1 MIYNLLPKRK
11 PQNEGDS
18 IEMTKNQSQNGP
30 ETFGPSRTLDET
42 GWAIL
47 RELQEN
53 ARISFSELGRRVSL
67 TPPAVADRVRRMEE
81 AGLIRGYRAQ
91 VAMERVGYPI
101 SAFVRMR
108 ARGEQG
114 CAVLGE
120 FVKEVPEVVEAHR
133 VTGEDSYIV
142 KVVVRSVEHLQE
154 LIDRLMPYGETVTAL
169 VLSSPVIHR
178 VLGEARETVTEDTSS
193 VDRVT
198 A

>member
-1 MIYNLLPKRK
+1 MA
-11 PQNEGDS
+11 
-18 IEMTKNQSQNGP
+18 KNQSQNGP
-30 ETFGPSRTLDET
+30 EAFGTSRTLDET

-67 TPPAVADRVRRMEE
+67 TPPAVAERVRRMEE
-81 AGLIRGYRAQ
+81 TGLITGYRVEMA
-91 VAMERVGYPI
+91 AGRIGYPI
-101 SAFVRMR
+101 AAFVRMR

-114 CAVLGE
+114 CVILGE
-120 FVKEVPEVVEAHR
+120 FIKEVPEVVEAHR
-133 VTGEDSYIV
+133 VTGEDSYIA

-178 VLGEARETVTEDTSS
+178 VLGEPQVASTEEPAPA
-193 VDRVT
+193 DRVT

>member
-1 MIYNLLPKRK
+1 MTSNMRK
-11 PQNEGDS
+11 PRASHTQ
-18 IEMTKNQSQNGP
+18 
-30 ETFGPSRTLDET
+30 ETLESSRLLDDI

-47 RELQEN
+47 HELQEN

-81 AGLIRGYRAQ
+81 AGLITGYRVEMATDL
-91 VAMERVGYPI
+91 VGYPI
-101 SAFVRMR
+101 AAFVRMR
-108 ARGEQG
+108 ARGERG
-114 CAVLGE
+114 CEILGE

-142 KVVVRSVEHLQE
+142 KVVVPSVQHLQD

-169 VLSSPVIHR
+169 VLSSPVTHR
-178 VLGEARETVTEDTSS
+178 VLGEARDTVADESGPAG
-193 VDRVT
+193 RVP

>member
-1 MIYNLLPKRK
+1 MARNL
-11 PQNEGDS
+11 S
-18 IEMTKNQSQNGP
+18 SNGP
-30 ETFGPSRTLDET
+30 DAFGPSKALDDT

-47 RELQEN
+47 RELQGN

-67 TPPAVADRVRRMEE
+67 TPPAVAERVRRMEE
-81 AGLIRGYRAQ
+81 AGLITGYRVQ
-91 VAMERVGYPI
+91 VAMDQVGYPI

-108 ARGEQG
+108 ARGERG
-114 CAVLGE
+114 CAILGD

-142 KVVVRSVEHLQE
+142 KVVVQSVQHLQE

-169 VLSSPVIHR
+169 VLSSPVTHR
-178 VLGEARETVTEDTSS
+178 VLGDPREAVTEESAPA
-193 VDRVT
+193 DRVT

>member
-1 MIYNLLPKRK
+1 MAKK
-11 PQNEGDS
+11 PHP
-18 IEMTKNQSQNGP
+18 NGQD
-30 ETFGPSRTLDET
+30 TLGPHRALDET

-67 TPPAVADRVRRMEE
+67 TPPAVAERVRRMEE
-81 AGLIRGYRAQ
+81 AGLITGYRAQ
-91 VAMERVGYPI
+91 VAMDRVGYPI

-108 ARGEQG
+108 ARGERG
-114 CAVLGE
+114 CAILGD
-120 FVKEVPEVVEAHR
+120 FVKEVPEVVEANR

-142 KVVVRSVEHLQE
+142 KVVVPSVQHLQE

-169 VLSSPVIHR
+169 VLSSPVTHR
-178 VLGEARETVTEDTSS
+178 VLGEPHEAVTEEPAGA
-193 VDRVT
+193 DRVT

>member
-1 MIYNLLPKRK
+1 
-11 PQNEGDS
+11 
-18 IEMTKNQSQNGP
+18 MTKNHNPNGP
-30 ETFGPSRTLDET
+30 ETFGPSRTLDDT

-53 ARISFSELGRRVSL
+53 ARISFSELGRRVAL
-67 TPPAVADRVRRMEE
+67 TPPAVAERVRRMEE
-81 AGLIRGYRAQ
+81 AGLITGYRVQ
-91 VAMERVGYPI
+91 MAMDQAGYPI

-108 ARGEQG
+108 ARGERG
-114 CAVLGE
+114 CEILGE

-142 KVVVRSVEHLQE
+142 KVVVRSVQHLQE

-169 VLSSPVIHR
+169 VLSSPVTHR
-178 VLGEARETVTEDTSS
+178 VLGEPRKAVTEEPASAG
-193 VDRVT
+193 RVT